1 MMTGHEWWHM
11 AVLGST
17 LFGAAGLALLLLVP
31 IVFDEPPVGFERAK
45 PFVSGSVAVAGLLLL
60 AEWLGVH

>member
-1 MMTGHEWWHM
+1 MGPHEWWHM

-31 IVFDEPPVGFERAK
+31 LIFDEPPAGFETAK
-45 PFVSGSVAVAGLLLL
+45 PVIAGLVALAGLLLL
-60 AEWLGVH
+60 TEWLGVH